1 MMKRTAN
8 QSSDT
13 FDLIYER
20 RKLERF
26 NLEVPARIE
35 VLAREEQGEA
45 VFELNTKDVS
55 AGGAYFRTKKALP
68 EGTRVRIDIILP
80 LDRLRRLK
88 DACKGLIK
96 VTGTVLRAEPTGMA
110 VCFDEGYLI
119 TPFGERLS

>member
-1 MMKRTAN
+1 MKRTAN

-20 RKLERF
+20 RRLERF
-26 NLEVPARIE
+26 SLEVPARIE
-35 VLAREEQGEA
+35 ILAREDHAEE
-45 VFELNTKDVS
+45 VLELNTRDVS

-80 LDRLRRLK
+80 LDRLRKLK
-88 DACKGLIK
+88 DTCKGLIK
-96 VTGTVLRAEPTGMA
+96 VTGTVLRSEPTGMA
-110 VCFDEGYLI
+110 ICFDEGYLI

>member
-1 MMKRTAN
+1 MRKMTG
-8 QSSDT
+8 QVSDT

-35 VLAREEQGEA
+35 ILSLSGQNRE
-45 VFELNTKDVS
+45 VMELNTKDVS

-68 EGTRVRIDIILP
+68 QGTRVKVDIVLP

-96 VTGTVLRAEPTGMA
+96 VTGTVLRSEPSGMA

-119 TPFGERLS
+119 TPFGDRVS

>member
-1 MMKRTAN
+1 MKRTAS

-20 RKLERF
+20 RRLERF

-35 VLAREEQGEA
+35 ILSGEQNPEVLEM
-45 VFELNTKDVS
+45 NTKDVS
-55 AGGAYFRTKKALP
+55 AGGAYFRTKRALP

-80 LDRLRRLK
+80 LDRLRKLK

-96 VTGTVLRAEPTGMA
+96 VTGTVLRSEPTGMA
-110 VCFDEGYLI
+110 VSFDEGYLI

>member
-1 MMKRTAN
+1 MKRTAS

-20 RKLERF
+20 RRLERF

-35 VLAREEQGEA
+35 ILSGEQNPEIL
-45 VFELNTKDVS
+45 EMNTKDVS
-55 AGGAYFRTKKALP
+55 AGGAYFRTKRALP

-80 LDRLRRLK
+80 LDRLRKLK

-96 VTGTVLRAEPTGMA
+96 VTGTVLRSEPTGMA
-110 VCFDEGYLI
+110 VSFDEGYLI

>member
-1 MMKRTAN
+1 MKRTAI

-20 RKLERF
+20 RRLERF

-35 VLAREEQGEA
+35 ILTREEHNPEIL
-45 VFELNTKDVS
+45 ELNTKDVS

-80 LDRLRRLK
+80 LDRLRKLK
-88 DACKGLIK
+88 DTCKGLIK
-96 VTGTVLRAEPTGMA
+96 VTGTVLRSEPTGMA
-110 VCFDEGYLI
+110 VSFDEGYLI